1 LGRRPGA
8 PKTKGRQNMRKVAV
22 IGMGNVG
29 AAVAH
34 QLIVGADVDELAL
47 YDINE
52 GKVNADALDFRDAMA
67 NLPNHVSIT
76 VNDWSQLSD
85 AQVIISTLGKISL
98 ITGPDAPK
106 NDRFAELRYS
116 RKAIRGVCE
125 NIRKSGFNGVIV
137 VVSNPCD
144 IITALYQQE
153 TGLPKEH
160 VMGTGTLLD
169 SARLQRIVAEKLGVD
184 PRSVTGYVLGEHGNS
199 QFTAWSTVR
208 VLGRPFADI
217 AAEHHLDLPEL
228 EDEARKGGFTIANG
242 KHYTNYGVAAA
253 AVRLVNAI
261 ESDSHEVLPVSDYR
275 EKYGVYMSYPAVVG
289 RGGILDGT
297 DGVARVELPLT
308 DEETGKLARSAR
320 FIKEKV
326 AGSETA

>member
-1 LGRRPGA
+1 
-8 PKTKGRQNMRKVAV
+8 MRKIAV

-34 QLIVGADVDELAL
+34 QLIVGGYADELAL

-52 GKVNADALDFRDAMA
+52 GKVNADALDFQDAMA
-67 NLPNHVSIT
+67 NLPNHVTIT
-76 VNDWSQLSD
+76 VNDWSQLNN

-98 ITGPDAPK
+98 ITGKDAPK

-125 NIRKSGFNGVIV
+125 NIKKSGFDGIIV

-144 IITALYQQE
+144 VITSLYQQE

-169 SARLQRIVAEKLGVD
+169 SARMQRIVAEKLGID
-184 PRSVTGYVLGEHGNS
+184 PRSVSGWNLGEHGNS

-208 VLGRPFADI
+208 VLGRPFTEI
-217 AAEHHLDLPEL
+217 AAERHLDLPEL
-228 EDEARKGGFTIANG
+228 EDEARKGGFTVAQG

-253 AVRLVNAI
+253 AVRLVNAV
-261 ESDSHEVLPVSDYR
+261 EQDSHEVLPVSNYR
-275 EKYGVYMSYPAVVG
+275 ADYGVYMSYPAVVG
-289 RGGILDGT
+289 REGILDGT
-297 DGVARVELPLT
+297 NGVARTELPLT
-308 DEETGKLARSAR
+308 DEEKGELAQSAK
-320 FIKEKV
+320 FIEEKV
-326 AGSETA
+326 AGSESE